1 MKQTFLSPV
10 CCALI
15 SALLLAGCGGGN
27 SNPGNAADSGQKP
40 GSSTTSSSNG
50 SPTGSS
56 SNSNTGVSAGTGS
69 STGSTT
75 GANSGSNT
83 GSSTGSSGGSST
95 TPVADLQSVI
105 HPSALWQDDAGNQ
118 IQAHGGGMF
127 QAGGTY
133 YWVGE
138 DKTGETTS
146 GTFQNVKCYSSK
158 NLQSWHFEGNALSP
172 QPTGDIAASQV
183 VERPKVIFNDTT
195 KQYVMYMHVD
205 NTSYSFAKVGVA
217 TSTTPCGP
225 YTYQG
230 SFMPPNSSS
239 SRDLGLFKDDDG
251 TAYLLSEDRGIGTH
265 IYKLT
270 SDYLSVDSLVYT
282 IGGPNQWI
290 ALEAPTMFKAN
301 GYYFVIGSG
310 LTGWGLNDNFYMV
323 ASTPAGPWTGPTT
336 LAPSGTDTFSSQS
349 TYVLPITGSGG
360 TTYMYMGDRWNGN
373 YLQNSSY
380 VWLPLQVN
388 GGIAN
393 LPQWDNAFGMDLTT
407 GLLQPAVSTSDYD
420 VTSPGTSLS
429 GGASSYSCSLCFMS
443 RSAIGYVGGP
453 GNGTVTFGGISA
465 QSPITTIAY
474 ISYINNDANPRYA
487 TVTTNGGTGVVVTF
501 PPTGTYGGTVP
512 VAVNLVAG
520 ANSISISSATVSGQS
535 TPYGPDIE
543 ELFFDN

>member
-1 MKQTFLSPV
+1 MKKIFLSPL

-15 SALLLAGCGGGN
+15 SALLLAGCGDGN
-27 SNPGNAADSGQKP
+27 NDPTNGTDSGQKS
-40 GSSTTSSSNG
+40 GSSTRSSS
-50 SPTGSS
+50 
-56 SNSNTGVSAGTGS
+56 A
-69 STGSTT
+69 
-75 GANSGSNT
+75 SNT
-83 GSSTGSSGGSST
+83 GSSPGSTGGTSA
-95 TPVADLQSVI
+95 TPVADVQSVI

-127 QAGGTY
+127 QVGGTY

-172 QPTGDIAASQV
+172 QLAGDIAASQI

-205 NTSYSFAKVGVA
+205 NASYSFAKVGVA

-239 SRDLGLFKDDDG
+239 SRDMGLFKDDDG
-251 TAYLLSEDRGIGTH
+251 TAYLLSEDRGVGTH
-265 IYKLT
+265 IYRLK

-301 GYYFVIGSG
+301 GHYFVIGSS
-310 LTGWGLNDNFYMV
+310 LTGWGLNDNFYME

-336 LAPSGTDTFSSQS
+336 LAPSGTNTFSSQS
-349 TYVLPITGSGG
+349 TYVLPVTGSGG
-360 TTYMYMGDRWNGN
+360 TTYMYMGDRWNPN

-380 VWLPLQVN
+380 VWLPLEVD
-388 GGIAN
+388 GTIVR
-393 LPQWDNAFGMDLTT
+393 LPQWDNAFGVDLTT
-407 GLLQPAVSTSDYD
+407 GLLQPNVSTLDYD
-420 VTSPGTSLS
+420 AASPGTSLS
-429 GGASSYSCSLCFMS
+429 GGARFVNCAQCFMS
-443 RSAIGYVGGP
+443 GSAVGYVGGP
-453 GNGTVTFGGISA
+453 GNGTITFSGINA
-465 QSPITTIAY
+465 QSPVTEIAY
-474 ISYINNDANPRYA
+474 ISYLNMDPNPRYA
-487 TVTTNGGTGVVVTF
+487 TVTTNGNASVVVTF
-501 PPTGTYGGTVP
+501 PPTGSYGGTVP
-512 VAVNLVAG
+512 VAVSLMAG
-520 ANSISISSATVSGQS
+520 ANSVSISSATVSGQS
-535 TPYGPDIE
+535 TSYAPDIE
-543 ELFFDN
+543 ELFLDN